1 MPIIVPHRGTRGTGM
16 PTLPGP
22 LMNVLQAL
30 FHLAYGLFG
39 ERMRIQGRPLVELET
54 VGAKSGARRRTVLGS
69 FPDPFIEPAPSAA
82 TAMNSTLVV
91 ASNAGSARNPAW
103 LLNLAKHPDQVWLT
117 QGRRRIKVAPETLE
131 GAERERAWKHV
142 TSLAPGY
149 AGYEQKTDRAIPIV
163 RLRAVREE
171 S

>member
-1 MPIIVPHRGTRGTGM
+1 MPR
-16 PTLPGP
+16 LPGP
-22 LMNVLQAL
+22 LMNGMQGL
-30 FHLAYGLFG
+30 FHLIYRMFG
-39 ERMRIQGRPLVELET
+39 QWMRIQGRPLVELET
-54 VGAKSGARRRTVLGS
+54 VGARSGARRRTVLGS
-69 FPDPFIEPAPSAA
+69 FPDPFAEPARSAA
-82 TAMNSTLVV
+82 AAMNSSLVV
-91 ASNAGSARNPAW
+91 ASNLGSARHPAW
-103 LLNLAKHPDQVWLT
+103 FLNLAKHPDQVWLT
-117 QGRRRIKVAPETLE
+117 RGRRRIKVAPETLE

>member
-1 MPIIVPHRGTRGTGM
+1 M

-69 FPDPFIEPAPSAA
+69 FPDPFAEPPQNAA
-82 TAMNSTLVV
+82 AAMNSSLVV
-91 ASNAGSARNPAW
+91 ASNLGSARHPAW
-103 LLNLAKHPDQVWLT
+103 FLNLAKHPDQVWLT
-117 QGRRRIKVAPETLE
+117 RGRRRIKVSPETLE

-142 TSLAPGY
+142 TSLARGY

-163 RLRAVREE
+163 RLRAERQEA
-171 S
+171 

>member
-1 MPIIVPHRGTRGTGM
+1 M